1 VPPNG
6 VQPRG
11 KYQTTSQRS
20 RSVEEDDV
28 VWFDGNLAAGFF
40 KSSPDGRR
48 DLQAILRSC
57 TRPRATGSEVV
68 VRARPPTIGNSGARH
83 IPAMIMTR
91 LKSSVLDGTP
101 NRQR

>member
-6 VQPRG
+6 VLPQG
-11 KYQTTSQRS
+11 KYQTTSQHS
-20 RSVEEDDV
+20 RSIEEDDV
-28 VWFDGNLAAGFF
+28 VWVDAHLAAGFF
-40 KSSPDGRR
+40 KSNPDERR
-48 DLQAILRSC
+48 DLRAILRSC
-57 TRPRATGSEVV
+57 TRPRATGSKVV

-83 IPAMIMTR
+83 IPAMIVSR